1 VGARERGPRLLL
13 GAEIA
18 LSFAAGAGT
27 FALAAVALAGAAVA
41 LAGVTAAFLGV
52 VCLFAV
58 IAIARFAGIA
68 YAVPV
73 GMAAMLAFDWFYLP
87 PTHPPE
93 FPDSANLVDL
103 IVYLA
108 VAVLL
113 GQLAAQAARRA
124 AAAERARG
132 EIADEQAAFRR
143 VATLVARGAPARELF
158 AAVAAEAGNLLDV
171 HGIRIARYE
180 DETEL
185 MHVAEWSKPGHDPP
199 PAYDLAKLEG
209 TSVSAKVLRTRRAA
223 RIDNYQDIADRDSFA
238 RHVDLK
244 SVVGAPVLVEGRVWG
259 VMIAW
264 SASGPLPSGAER
276 RLTDFAELV
285 ATAISNTDARAG
297 LARLVDEQA
306 ALRRVATLV
315 ARGAA
320 PAETF
325 RFVAAEI
332 GRLFGSEVAVV
343 FRYEPDGTG
352 TVVGLWSVP
361 GVEFPDGAR
370 LRVVGVGAAAMVQE
384 TGRPVRTERF
394 EGPEGSIANCFAQ
407 LGARSGVGA
416 PITVEGRLWGVVVA
430 ATTRPEG
437 LPVGSEGQIAGFTE
451 LVATAVSNAQARED
465 FHRLADEQAAL
476 RRVATLVAKE
486 SSPEEVFAQVAEE
499 AANVFGEIDCA
510 LLRDERDG
518 AASVVAVWGAG
529 MFTDFPMGTR
539 LPVDG
544 DGIAAFVLRDGRPR
558 RIDHFPSAS
567 DTGAEGARAHGSGSA
582 VGCPVVVGGRVWGA
596 LVVASGVSERFP
608 PQTETR
614 IAQFTDLVATAI
626 ANREAR
632 AEVERLAEEQA
643 ALRRVATLVAEGAS
657 PAAVFYAVAAEMKG
671 LLDASHVVVCRY
683 EPGAELTVFAH
694 RGSSA
699 QTVLP
704 GSRISHEGDSVE
716 ALVRRAERSARVE
729 SYEGARGVIAELARA
744 AGVRV
749 AVGAPIIVD
758 GRLWGVVSARWNWEE
773 SPPANT
779 EQRMAQFAQ
788 LLDTA
793 TANADSRA
801 ELIASR
807 ARLVAASDEARRR
820 FERDLHDGVQQR
832 LVSLVLELHGAE
844 AIAPRE
850 DAELVVQLARVGQGL
865 GEALDELR
873 ELSRGI
879 HPAILSEGGLVPAL
893 RALARR
899 SAVPVELNLSVDE
912 RLADRLEVGAYYVVS
927 EALTNAAKHAQASE
941 VEVTAHVD
949 DGMLRLTIGDDG
961 VGGADPV
968 RGSGL
973 TGLADRVSA
982 LGGTLAIAS
991 PLGRGTSLRVE
1002 LPVVSQ

>member
-1 VGARERGPRLLL
+1 VAARERAPRLLL

-18 LSFAAGAGT
+18 LSFAAGAGA
-27 FALAAVALAGAAVA
+27 FALAAVALAGVN
-41 LAGVTAAFLGV
+41 AAFLGV
-52 VCLFAV
+52 VYLFAV

-73 GMAAMLAFDWFYLP
+73 GMAGMLAFDWFYLP
-87 PTHPPE
+87 PTHPLE

-113 GQLAAQAARRA
+113 GELAAQSARRA

-132 EIADEQAAFRR
+132 EIADEQAALRR

-185 MHVAEWSKPGHDPP
+185 VHVAEWSKPGHHPP
-199 PAYDLAKLEG
+199 PAYDRAKLEG
-209 TSVSAKVLRTRRAA
+209 TSVSAIVLRTRRAA
-223 RIDNYQDIADRDSFA
+223 RIDNYQDIAVRATFA
-238 RHVDLK
+238 RDVDLK

-264 SASGPLPSGAER
+264 SVSGPLPSDTER
-276 RLTDFAELV
+276 RLTDFTELV
-285 ATAISNTDARAG
+285 ATAISNTDARTG

-320 PAETF
+320 PVETF

-451 LVATAVSNAQARED
+451 LVATAISNAQARED
-465 FHRLADEQAAL
+465 FRRLADEQAAL

-486 SSPEEVFAQVAEE
+486 SSPEEVFAKVAEE
-499 AANVFGEIDCA
+499 AANVFGEVDCA

-518 AASVVAVWGAG
+518 TASVVAVWGGAG

-544 DGIAAFVLRDGRPR
+544 DGMAAFVLREGRPR
-558 RIDHFPSAS
+558 RIDHYPSAS
-567 DTGAEGARAHGSGSA
+567 GTVAEGARAHGIGSA
-582 VGCPVVVGGRVWGA
+582 VGCPIVVGGRRWGA
-596 LVVASGVSERFP
+596 LVVASGESERFP
-608 PQTETR
+608 PETETR

-657 PAAVFYAVAAEMKG
+657 PAAVFDAVAAEMKG

-683 EPGAELTVFAH
+683 EPSAELTVFAH

-699 QTVLP
+699 HRVPP
-704 GSRISHEGDSVE
+704 GARISHEGDSVE
-716 ALVRRAERSARVE
+716 AVVRRAERSVRME

-749 AVGAPIIVD
+749 AIGAPIIVD
-758 GRLWGVVSARWNWEE
+758 GRLWGVVSAGWKWEE
-773 SPPANT
+773 SPPPNT

-832 LVSLVLELHGAE
+832 LVSLALELHGAE

-850 DAELVVQLARVGQGL
+850 DTELVAQLAHVGQGL
-865 GEALDELR
+865 AGALDDLR

-912 RLADRLEVGAYYVVS
+912 RLADRVEVGAYYVVS
-927 EALTNAAKHAQASE
+927 EALTNAAKHARASE
-941 VEVTAHVD
+941 VEVNAHVD

-961 VGGADPV
+961 VGGADPA

-973 TGLADRVSA
+973 TGLADRIAA
-982 LGGTLAIAS
+982 LGGTIAIAS
-991 PLGRGTSLRVE
+991 PPGRGTSLRVG